1 MAQQGNE
8 RERREGEPAPSTD
21 NRPGYPGD
29 TEGKSELGG
38 HTDPMKPIPPSPNVG
53 HEEGG
58 APKKNE
64 RA

>member
-1 MAQQGNE
+1 MAQQQNE
-8 RERREGEPAPSTD
+8 RERREGEPEPSTD

-38 HTDPMKPIPPSPNVG
+38 HIDPMKPIPPSPNVG
-53 HEEGG
+53 REGEG
-58 APKKNE
+58 PKKDE